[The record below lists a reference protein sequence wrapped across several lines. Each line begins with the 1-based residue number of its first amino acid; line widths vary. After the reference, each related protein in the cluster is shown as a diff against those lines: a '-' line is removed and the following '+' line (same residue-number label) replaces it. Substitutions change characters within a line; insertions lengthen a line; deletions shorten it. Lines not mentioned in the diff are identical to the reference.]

1 MPPDDSET
9 PHPTPHTIR
18 VADSLADVDVA
29 QWDALTND
37 NPTLRHAFLQSMI
50 DAKATTAASGWLP
63 QFVLLYRR
71 ADTNDPHEQLCGAL
85 PLYMKGHSY
94 GEYVFDWAW
103 ADAYHRAGLDYY
115 PKLSCAV
122 PFTPC
127 TGSRLLARSAEDRQL
142 LIEALVA
149 ITSQSEVSSCHV
161 LFASAE
167 EHAAFVAHGFMARE
181 AVQFHWR
188 NDDYRSFDDFLSR
201 MSHDKRKRIKQER
214 KAVSKA
220 GVTMRRKVGRD
231 ITEADWDFFT
241 QCYDN
246 TYHAHG
252 SSPYLN
258 REFFGLIGQRMP
270 DNILMVLAYRDEKPI
285 AATLNL
291 FSPTTLYGR
300 YWGTTEFVSGLH
312 FEACYYQTIEFCI
325 ERGIATFEG
334 GAQGEHK
341 LSRGFL
347 PVTCH
352 SAHWIKDARF
362 ATAISDFLTRE
373 SRGIDRYVD
382 ELREHQPFK
391 NSAALEM
398 PTK

>member
-1 MPPDDSET
+1 MPPDDSEASSDT
-9 PHPTPHTIR
+9 THTIR
-18 VADSLADVDVA
+18 VSDSLAGVEPI
-29 QWDALTND
+29 QWDALTD
-37 NPTLRHAFLQSMI
+37 GNPTLKHAFLQSMI
-50 DAKATTAASGWLP
+50 ESNATTASTGWLP
-63 QFVLLYRR
+63 QFVLLYRH
-71 ADTNDPHEQLCGAL
+71 DTLCGAI

-103 ADAYHRAGLDYY
+103 ADAYNRAGLDYY

-127 TGSRLLARSAEDRQL
+127 TGSRVLARTREDQEL
-142 LIEALVA
+142 LIDALIA
-149 ITSQSEVSSCHV
+149 ISQQSDVSSCHV
-161 LFASAE
+161 LFSNAI
-167 EHAAFVAHGFMARE
+167 EHAMLIERGFMARE

-188 NDDYRSFDDFLSR
+188 NDGYKSFDDFLSR

-214 KAVSKA
+214 KAVAKE
-220 GVTMRRKVGRD
+220 GVSLRRKVGSE

-241 QCYDN
+241 QCYNN
-246 TYHAHG
+246 TYRAHG

-258 REFFGLIGQRMP
+258 RAFFGMIGERMP
-270 DNILMVLAYRDEKPI
+270 ENILMVLAYRKNGEEEKPI

-291 FSPTTLYGR
+291 FSDTTLYGR

-312 FEACYYQTIEFCI
+312 FEACYYQTLEFCI
-325 ERGIATFEG
+325 ERGISIFEG

-362 ATAISDFLTRE
+362 AAAIGDFLQRE

-391 NSAALEM
+391 DDATPVFSLS
-398 PTK
+398 